1 VGIWRSWAGDN
12 GGVFTQI
19 FFSMNQANVGSDR
32 TDFAMTKLPN
42 GKTRI
47 YAATGA
53 TGAFAGFPALQTSFS
68 QVWRIDDAKRPAATL
83 IAEETA
89 VVPGGGAPVPG
100 GWKPLTSNVLGDPGY
115 ATYDFCTGQ
124 RWYDMGIYT
133 PTGHPDTVFVLGS
146 TSTTSNISARPMSAP
161 CCAPRLPAI
170 LTLITTT

>member
-1 VGIWRSWAGDN
+1 
-12 GGVFTQI
+12 
-19 FFSMNQANVGSDR
+19 
-32 TDFAMTKLPN
+32 
-42 GKTRI
+42 
-47 YAATGA
+47 
-53 TGAFAGFPALQTSFS
+53 
-68 QVWRIDDAKRPAATL
+68 VWRIDDAKRPAATL

-124 RWYDMGIYT
+124 RWYDVGIYT

>member
-1 VGIWRSWAGDN
+1 VSATDGAVLAANLAAPGLYKTTDGGSTFTQIWNGGGASCAPFGGACLTSWGVDKVQLDPDDPSIIYAAAVDVGIWPSWAGDN

-68 QVWRIDDAKRPAATL
+68 LARC
-83 IAEETA
+83 
-89 VVPGGGAPVPG
+89 GA
-100 GWKPLTSNVLGDPGY
+100 LTTRNV
-115 ATYDFCTGQ
+115 
-124 RWYDMGIYT
+124 
-133 PTGHPDTVFVLGS
+133 
-146 TSTTSNISARPMSAP
+146 
-161 CCAPRLPAI
+161 RLRR
-170 LTLITTT
+170 